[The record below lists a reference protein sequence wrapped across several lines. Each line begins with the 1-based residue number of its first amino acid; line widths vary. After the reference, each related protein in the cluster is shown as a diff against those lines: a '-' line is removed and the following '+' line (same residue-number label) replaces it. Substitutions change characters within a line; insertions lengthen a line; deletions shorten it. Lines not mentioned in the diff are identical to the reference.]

1 VFLGIEV
8 APPDPILGIT
18 LAFNAD
24 THPNKVNL
32 GVGAYRTDEGKPY
45 VLNVVRKVEKQIANS
60 DQNKEYLPIDGLP
73 EFKSAAQ
80 KLLFHPESPA
90 LKEGRVAST
99 QSISGTG
106 ALRIGAE
113 FIQKFFKGAAVLI
126 SDPTWG
132 NHPTIF
138 NERGVQ
144 VKSYRYFD
152 PKTNGLDFDGMIADL
167 EAAPK
172 GSVVI
177 LHVCAHNPTG
187 VDPTREQWHQ
197 IAKICKANNLFPFF
211 DCAYQGYASGDL
223 DNDAYSMRYF
233 VSQGFQIFAAQSF
246 AKNFGLYGERI
257 GAFHAVCSSEQEAK
271 AVLSQLKLIVRP
283 MYSNP
288 PLHGARLV
296 SGVLNDKVL
305 YDEWVQELK
314 GMSHRILSM
323 RQSLSDTLK
332 EKKTPGD
339 WSHILKQIGMFTYT
353 GLTTNQVEQ
362 LITRFHIHMLKNGR
376 ISMAG
381 LNSSN
386 VKYVAQSIHSV
397 VTEIHP

>member
-152 PKTNGLDFDGMIADL
+152 PKTNGLDFF
-167 EAAPK
+167 
-172 GSVVI
+172 
-177 LHVCAHNPTG
+177 
-187 VDPTREQWHQ
+187 W
-197 IAKICKANNLFPFF
+197 
-211 DCAYQGYASGDL
+211 
-223 DNDAYSMRYF
+223 NDR
-233 VSQGFQIFAAQSF
+233 
-246 AKNFGLYGERI
+246 
-257 GAFHAVCSSEQEAK
+257 
-271 AVLSQLKLIVRP
+271 
-283 MYSNP
+283 
-288 PLHGARLV
+288 
-296 SGVLNDKVL
+296 
-305 YDEWVQELK
+305 
-314 GMSHRILSM
+314 
-323 RQSLSDTLK
+323 
-332 EKKTPGD
+332 
-339 WSHILKQIGMFTYT
+339 
-353 GLTTNQVEQ
+353 
-362 LITRFHIHMLKNGR
+362 
-376 ISMAG
+376 
-381 LNSSN
+381 
-386 VKYVAQSIHSV
+386 
-397 VTEIHP
+397 